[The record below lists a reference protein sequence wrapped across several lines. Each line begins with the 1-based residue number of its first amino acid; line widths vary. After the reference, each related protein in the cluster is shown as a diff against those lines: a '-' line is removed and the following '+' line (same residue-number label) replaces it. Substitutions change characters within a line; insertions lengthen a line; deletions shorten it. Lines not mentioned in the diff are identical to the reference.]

1 MLRLLPFTGAR
12 IIHLE
17 HRVPEVKSSHKRHLQ
32 SLSTLFI
39 PLWLQAVKTAG
50 LSGPRK
56 RVVRPRVIRGATGAT
71 RALGASGGLRAVAG
85 EGRMG
90 LEPRCLDASETF
102 WHDARVGLDVFAVSI
117 CLQGG
122 CHE

>member
-1 MLRLLPFTGAR
+1 MRVVGGLRT
-12 IIHLE
+12 
-17 HRVPEVKSSHKRHLQ
+17 
-32 SLSTLFI
+32 
-39 PLWLQAVKTAG
+39 
-50 LSGPRK
+50 GPRSAY
-56 RVVRPRVIRGATGAT
+56 RWGGGGL
-71 RALGASGGLRAVAG
+71 RAAGGLRAVAG
-85 EGRMG
+85 AGGLRAVAGAGRMG